1 MHFNNLI
8 VSIFIILITAT
19 LFSDLISQDLY
30 WDEPVRVSNNP
41 KGWCGNPAICSD
53 SDGKVYIAYRHH
65 NSHERKKLYF
75 TYYDGETW
83 QEIDSLFKDLEN
95 DVYHTEIVCDRE
107 NNLHL
112 SALINFLEINR
123 IYYMKK
129 NATGWSNPVQISVD
143 SLHGASDYDMVIDEN
158 GKLHFIYNIGNV
170 YYQTLNDS
178 ILSDPFK
185 VTNLNLDYFRAME
198 SRVSINKDGNL
209 FITYIIRDE
218 STDITEVYFQEF
230 NGTEWSDPLNIS
242 QIEFFSGYDPDIITD
257 SRNNHHIVWEQQY
270 TKLDTVLGNPTMVWC
285 RTILYTTRQKG
296 VWSEPVNISD
306 IPKSSSFKPKISIY
320 KDNPLVFYPTE
331 YEDSDGQI
339 TNYAY
344 LRNGNW
350 SITEL
355 DVDIRTT
362 LHFDFCNNIS
372 DTIHFVSISSPF
384 SAFSYTEY
392 IRGFSNPTFLNDES
406 KIFPKNLDV
415 SVYPNPFNNS
425 ANFQI
430 KVDRQDLYNIRVY
443 DITGKLVKTI
453 LQNQIL
459 FKGIHLYNWN
469 SKNDEGIPV
478 SSGVY
483 FLHTYRID
491 GASNNNK
498 IILLR

>member
-1 MHFNNLI
+1 MYFKISIVFILI
-8 VSIFIILITAT
+8 VLMTTVLCSNL
-19 LFSDLISQDLY
+19 LSQDLH

-53 SDGKVYIAYRHH
+53 SKGKVYIAYRHY
-65 NSHERKKLYF
+65 NNRERKKLYF
-75 TYYDGETW
+75 TYYDGKSW
-83 QEIDSLFKDLEN
+83 QDIDSLFKDYDN
-95 DVYHTEIVCDRE
+95 DVYHTVIACDQD
-107 NNLHL
+107 NNIHL

-129 NATGWSNPVQISVD
+129 NAEGWSDPVQISVD
-143 SLHGASDYDMVIDEN
+143 SLYGASDYDMVIDEN

-170 YYQTLNDS
+170 YYQTFYDS

-185 VTNLNLDYFRAME
+185 VTNLNLDHFRAMD

-230 NGTEWSDPLNIS
+230 NGTNWSVPVNIS

-270 TKLDTVLGNPTMVWC
+270 TKLDTVFGNPTMVWC
-285 RTILYTTRQKG
+285 KTILYTTRQKG

-306 IPKSSSFKPKISIY
+306 IPKSSSFNPRISIY

-331 YEDSDGQI
+331 YEDSDGQV

-344 LRNGNW
+344 LRNCDW
-350 SITEL
+350 SISKL
-355 DVDIRTT
+355 DVNIHAS
-362 LHFDFCNNIS
+362 LHFDFCNNLA
-372 DTIHFVSISSPF
+372 DTVHFVSISLPAASR
-384 SAFSYTEY
+384 AYTDY
-392 IRGFSNPTFLNDES
+392 IRGYSVPTTLNDVSINIPEHF
-406 KIFPKNLDV
+406 KV

-425 ANFQI
+425 TNIQI
-430 KVDRQDLYNIRVY
+430 KVKRQGLYNIKVF
-443 DITGKLVKTI
+443 DVTGKLVKTVF
-453 LQNQIL
+453 QNKLMQR
-459 FKGIHLYNWN
+459 GIHNYNWD

-483 FLHTYRID
+483 FLLTSRL
-491 GASNNNK
+491 GGTSNNNK